1 MSQPMISPAILVEER
16 IELVRLIKIKLSLF
30 SLCLAVD
37 LFGGFH
43 SVVNYKL

>member
-1 MSQPMISPAILVEER
+1 MSQSMISPAILIEER

-43 SVVNYKL
+43 SVVSYNL